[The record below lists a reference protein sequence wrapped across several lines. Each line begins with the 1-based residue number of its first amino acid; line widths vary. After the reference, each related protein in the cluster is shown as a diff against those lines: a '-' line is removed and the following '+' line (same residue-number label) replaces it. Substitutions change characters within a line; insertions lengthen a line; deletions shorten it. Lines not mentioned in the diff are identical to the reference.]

1 MNYCARL
8 FETEGWTE
16 TGRVGN
22 EAALAVAFSP
32 DDRWL
37 LTAGPRVIAW
47 DLTSAVRNPDPCVKS
62 APADPDSFIVV
73 DQNAGS
79 HYFLSF
85 SGEGRWLVEGSGLR
99 SVLHSDFVDG
109 NGLRSVPLSDLG
121 QNKKFGVGDKLDF
134 SRNPIVAVSSD
145 AGFAATGGSGEIAI
159 WRADVERKQF
169 QELGRILASTVA
181 FAPTGNWLIGAAD
194 DRLERWDLAAGAE
207 WRRLRH
213 GAGVLD
219 VAVTPDARFLAT
231 TTADGSAHVWE
242 TNTWREIFKD
252 EIHRTEGGTAKS
264 NIAFSADGHW
274 LAATSQNVVKIFS
287 TNDWRQVA
295 SRDLENAIHSAVF
308 SSDSKWLVVN
318 ANPELALIAVNS
330 WLTSHFVHEGADAV
344 SISPDGR
351 QLLISHK
358 PRCQRAHQVAG
369 LAQVW
374 EIASGQ
380 KQGETSLTDN
390 SCGGVEQQDQKPSGA
405 LQDTNWRDWEAHSGE
420 RRIAKRMG

>member
-1 MNYCARL
+1 MVWSLSGPQRGRNCRQVTAFDLTANCVRRSGKETATAGMNYCARL

-37 LTAGPRVIAW
+37 LTAW

-62 APADPDSFIVV
+62 VPADPDSFIVV

-159 WRADVERKQF
+159 WRADV
-169 QELGRILASTVA
+169 
-181 FAPTGNWLIGAAD
+181 
-194 DRLERWDLAAGAE
+194 
-207 WRRLRH
+207 
-213 GAGVLD
+213 
-219 VAVTPDARFLAT
+219 
-231 TTADGSAHVWE
+231 
-242 TNTWREIFKD
+242 
-252 EIHRTEGGTAKS
+252 
-264 NIAFSADGHW
+264 
-274 LAATSQNVVKIFS
+274 
-287 TNDWRQVA
+287 
-295 SRDLENAIHSAVF
+295 
-308 SSDSKWLVVN
+308 
-318 ANPELALIAVNS
+318 
-330 WLTSHFVHEGADAV
+330 
-344 SISPDGR
+344 
-351 QLLISHK
+351 
-358 PRCQRAHQVAG
+358 
-369 LAQVW
+369 
-374 EIASGQ
+374 
-380 KQGETSLTDN
+380 
-390 SCGGVEQQDQKPSGA
+390 
-405 LQDTNWRDWEAHSGE
+405 
-420 RRIAKRMG
+420 